1 MTHDVPPTGSGS
13 RPDPLDQI
21 LGAVRG
27 LGIHRDQQTRWLSGV
42 CSGTAQRLRV
52 DPLIVRA
59 AFILGTCLFGIAVPL
74 YIIAWVLLPDGDDHI
89 VLERAVR
96 EGHGPSVTA
105 CIVLGIILLNS
116 IWIFWSWGSWGF
128 GIGPLIVAGLIVWAF
143 ASGRVHRRDL
153 QDPGDVARRV
163 REGMERTEW
172 VDRMREGWRTGATP
186 GNRAAQAGA
195 DHRSGID
202 LTKHPEGADPYAAPG
217 SGRPMAPP
225 RPAPPSP
232 PKRPT
237 LGAYGLL
244 VLGVAAIAGAATAL
258 GAQATT
264 WHDDALQVG
273 LAAATVVVG
282 LGLLIGGLLGRRGGF
297 VGGIGIPLVIVT
309 VLALLVPS
317 GLAWSGGTG
326 TRDWQPQA
334 VTADSRHT
342 FGLVA
347 GDATLDLR
355 RIDPATMADDVTL
368 DSRVNIGDL
377 TIQVPE
383 GMTVRFR
390 ARVDVGQMH
399 LPASALRQ
407 TGDGA
412 APSGTGLE
420 RDFTIGSGAPDLT
433 IDARVGVG
441 NLTVQ
446 ER

>member
-1 MTHDVPPTGSGS
+1 MTHDVPPTGPTT
-13 RPDPLDQI
+13 RPDPLDQV

-27 LGIHRDQQTRWLSGV
+27 LGIRRDQQTRWLSGV
-42 CSGTAQRLRV
+42 CSGTAQRLGV
-52 DPLIVRA
+52 DPLITRA

-128 GIGPLIVAGLIVWAF
+128 GIGPLIVAGLIIWAF
-143 ASGRVHRRDL
+143 ASGRVHKGDL
-153 QDPGDVARRV
+153 KDPGDTARRV
-163 REGMERTEW
+163 RESMERTDW
-172 VDRMREGWRTGATP
+172 VDRMREGWRAGATP

-195 DHRSGID
+195 DHRSGVD
-202 LTKHPEGADPYAAPG
+202 LSKHSTDSDPYATPG
-217 SGRPMAPP
+217 AGRPVAPAP
-225 RPAPPSP
+225 ARPAV
-232 PKRPT
+232 PKRRS

-244 VLGVAAIAGAATAL
+244 ILGVAALAGAATAL
-258 GAQATT
+258 GVQQTS
-264 WHDDALQVG
+264 WHGDALQVG

-282 LGLLIGGLLGRRGGF
+282 LGLLIGGLLGARGGF
-297 VGGIGIPLVIVT
+297 VGGLSIPLAVVT

-326 TRDWQPQA
+326 TRAWQPQT
-334 VTADSRHT
+334 VSADSRHT

-355 RIDPATMADDVTL
+355 RIDPDTVADGAGL
-368 DSRVNIGDL
+368 DARVNIGDL
-377 TIQVPE
+377 TIQVPD

-390 ARVDVGQMH
+390 ARVDAGQMH
-399 LPASALRQ
+399 LPAAALRQ

-420 RDFTIGSGAPDLT
+420 RDFTVGSGTPDLT
-433 IDARVGVG
+433 VDARVGVG
-441 NLTVQ
+441 NLTIE